1 MPDLV
6 FLGAGRVGSLALR
19 IFLKD
24 LSNMGKFNILVLDK
38 VDRSKL
44 VNELGVEFKKVVSIE
59 DILENLGGAQ
69 LVATALPS
77 RVAFRIIRKI
87 LEKGYSIV
95 DVSFIPEDPY
105 LTEDIVKDKK
115 VFYIV
120 DAGFAPGYSNLVA
133 GYFYEKLG
141 RDIESLII
149 HVGGIPVEPVPPIG
163 YVITW
168 NPVDLIEEYTR
179 PARIIE
185 NKTIKQ
191 VDPLAKIH
199 KITISELGEFEGF
212 YSDGL
217 RTLLRNIRARYMAEI
232 TIRHK
237 NHLFIMKKLRDL
249 GFFDDKPLQI
259 NNVSISPKIFT
270 ARVFEE
276 KLLMNVRDI
285 AILEVIARN
294 ENNVARH
301 LSYLYGGIDKPFATT
316 MYTALVF
323 AKTIDLALKKQLD
336 PGILPLEKLWM
347 FKQEYDSFLNN
358 YSVIKEDIS

>member
-6 FLGAGRVGSLALR
+6 FLGAGRVGGLALR
-19 IFLKD
+19 LFLRD
-24 LSNMGKFNILVLDK
+24 LDNMDKFDVLVLDK

-44 VNELGVEFKKVVSIE
+44 VDELGVEFKKVVCVE

-77 RVAFRIIRKI
+77 RIAFGIIRKI
-87 LEKGYSIV
+87 LEKGFSVV

-105 LTEDIVKDKK
+105 LVEDLVKDKK

-141 RDIESLII
+141 KNIDSLII

-185 NKTIKQ
+185 NGIIKQ
-191 VDPLAKIH
+191 VDPLSKIH
-199 KITISELGEFEGF
+199 EITISELGEFEGF

-217 RTLLRNIRARYMAEI
+217 RTLLKNIRAKYMAEI

-249 GFFDDKPLQI
+249 GFFDDKPLRI
-259 NNVSISPKIFT
+259 NDVLISPKIFT

-276 KLLMNVRDI
+276 KLSMNVRDI

-294 ENNVARH
+294 ENSVVRH
-301 LSYLYGGIDKPFATT
+301 LSYLYGGVDKPFATT

-323 AKTIDLALKKQLD
+323 AKTIDLALRKQLD
-336 PGILPLEKLWM
+336 PGIHPLEKLWM
-347 FKQEYDSFLNN
+347 HKQEYDSFLNK
-358 YSVIKEDIS
+358 YLVLREDIS